1 MILTVAELRQYITT
15 DETDQVLEGKLQALE
30 LLIRAYTNNNFQ
42 VRAFRAVAVA
52 VSEGNRLLFN
62 SPIPFKAGDTLQITE
77 SDFMPGELVT
87 VASIFLV
94 DESGNYLV
102 NEEGKYLTP
111 GFPGYSVTVNEELTD
126 ESGVVVTKVKY
137 PTDIKMGIVN
147 LMKWELDNREKV
159 GVASESISRHSVTY
173 VDQTGDNT
181 VMGYPVALMGFL
193 KPYRKAR
200 FGRGIRV

>member
-1 MILTVAELRQYITT
+1 MILTVSELRQYITT
-15 DETDQVLEGKLQALE
+15 DETDQVLEAKLQALE

-42 VRAFRAVAVA
+42 IRAFRAVAVA
-52 VSEGNRLLFN
+52 VAEGNKLLFN
-62 SPIPFKAGDTLQITE
+62 SPVPFKVDDTLQLTE
-77 SDFMPGELVT
+77 SDFMQDELVT
-87 VASIFLV
+87 VSAIDNSSITV
-94 DESGNYLV
+94 SG
-102 NEEGKYLTP
+102 
-111 GFPGYSVTVNEELTD
+111 ELSD

-137 PTDIKMGIVN
+137 PMDVKMGVVN
-147 LMKWELDNREKV
+147 LMKWELNNREKV

-181 VMGYPVALMGFL
+181 IMGYPVALMGFL

>member
-1 MILTVAELRQYITT
+1 MILTVSELKQYITT
-15 DETDQVLEGKLQALE
+15 DDTDQVLEAKLQALE

-42 VRAFRAVAVA
+42 IRAFRAVAVA
-52 VSEGNRLLFN
+52 VAEGNKLMFN
-62 SPIPFKAGDTLQITE
+62 SPVPFKVGDTLQITE
-77 SDFMPGELVT
+77 SDFMQDELVT
-87 VASIFLV
+87 VLTVDDASITV
-94 DESGNYLV
+94 SG
-102 NEEGKYLTP
+102 
-111 GFPGYSVTVNEELTD
+111 ELSD

-137 PTDIKMGIVN
+137 PMDVKMGIVN

>member
-1 MILTVAELRQYITT
+1 MILTVSELKQYITT
-15 DETDQVLEGKLQALE
+15 DETDKVIEAKLQALE

-42 VRAFRAVAVA
+42 IRAFRAVAVA
-52 VSEGNRLLFN
+52 VAEGNKLMFN
-62 SPIPFKAGDTLQITE
+62 SPVPFKVGDTLQITE
-77 SDFMPGELVT
+77 SDFMQDELVT
-87 VASIFLV
+87 VLTV
-94 DESGNYLV
+94 DDSS
-102 NEEGKYLTP
+102 LTV
-111 GFPGYSVTVNEELTD
+111 SDELRD

-137 PTDIKMGIVN
+137 PMDIKMGIVN

-181 VMGYPVALMGFL
+181 AMGYPVALMGFL
-193 KPYRKAR
+193 KPYQKAR

>member
-1 MILTVAELRQYITT
+1 MILNVSELKQYITT
-15 DETDQVLEGKLQALE
+15 EETDQVLEAKLQALE

-42 VRAFRAVAVA
+42 IRAFRAVAVA
-52 VSEGNRLLFN
+52 VAQGNKLLFN
-62 SPIPFKAGDTLQITE
+62 SPVPFKVGDTLQITE
-77 SDFMPGELVT
+77 SDFMQDELVT
-87 VASIFLV
+87 VLTVEESSITV
-94 DESGNYLV
+94 SG
-102 NEEGKYLTP
+102 
-111 GFPGYSVTVNEELTD
+111 ELSD

-137 PTDIKMGIVN
+137 PMDVKMGVVN

-159 GVASESISRHSVTY
+159 GVASETISRHSVTY

>member
-15 DETDQVLEGKLQALE
+15 DEEDQVLEAKLQALE

-52 VSEGNRLLFN
+52 SSEGNTLLFN

-77 SDFMPGELVT
+77 SYFMPGELVT
-87 VASIFLV
+87 VEYASG
-94 DESGNYLV
+94 D
-102 NEEGKYLTP
+102 
-111 GFPGYSVTVNEELTD
+111 SVTVNEELTD

-137 PTDIKMGIVN
+137 PMDVKMGIVN

-173 VDQTGDNT
+173 VDQTGENT
-181 VMGYPVALMGFL
+181 IMGYPVALMGFL

-200 FGRGIRV
+200 FGRGISV

>member
-1 MILTVAELRQYITT
+1 MILTVDELRQYITT
-15 DETDQVLEGKLQALE
+15 DEEDSVLEGKLQALE

-52 VSEGNRLLFN
+52 DSNGNKLLFN
-62 SPIPFKAGDTLQITE
+62 SPIPFKVGDTLQITE
-77 SDFMPGELVT
+77 SDFMQDELVT
-87 VASIFLV
+87 VSAVGDSSI
-94 DESGNYLV
+94 
-102 NEEGKYLTP
+102 
-111 GFPGYSVTVNEELTD
+111 TVIGELID
-126 ESGVVVTKVKY
+126 ESGVVVTRVKY
-137 PTDIKMGIVN
+137 PMDVKMGIVN

-159 GVASESISRHSVTY
+159 GVASETISRHSVTY

>member
-1 MILTVAELRQYITT
+1 MILTVSELKQYITT
-15 DETDQVLEGKLQALE
+15 EETDQVLEAKLQALE

-42 VRAFRAVAVA
+42 IRAFRAVAVA
-52 VSEGNRLLFN
+52 VAQGNKLLFN
-62 SPIPFKAGDTLQITE
+62 SPVPFKVGDTLQITE
-77 SDFMPGELVT
+77 SDFMQDELVT
-87 VASIFLV
+87 V
-94 DESGNYLV
+94 
-102 NEEGKYLTP
+102 
-111 GFPGYSVTVNEELTD
+111 VTVAEDSSITVSGDLSD

-137 PTDIKMGIVN
+137 PTDVKMGIVN

-173 VDQTGDNT
+173 VDQTGENT

-200 FGRGIRV
+200 FGRGISV

>member
-15 DETDQVLEGKLQALE
+15 DEEDQVLEAKLQALE

-42 VRAFRAVAVA
+42 VRAYRAVAVA
-52 VSEGNRLLFN
+52 ASEGNRLLFN
-62 SPIPFKAGDTLQITE
+62 SPVPFKVGDTLQITE

-87 VASIFLV
+87 VDAVSDDAVDVAEDLV
-94 DESGNYLV
+94 DESG
-102 NEEGKYLTP
+102 
-111 GFPGYSVTVNEELTD
+111 
-126 ESGVVVTKVKY
+126 VVITKVKY
-137 PTDIKMGIVN
+137 PMDVKMGVVN

-181 VMGYPVALMGFL
+181 IMGYPVALMGFL
-193 KPYRKAR
+193 KAYRKAR
-200 FGRGIRV
+200 FGRGISV

>member
-15 DETDQVLEGKLQALE
+15 DEEDSVLEAKLQALE

-52 VSEGNRLLFN
+52 SSDGNRLLFN
-62 SPIPFKAGDTLQITE
+62 SPIPFKVGDTLHITE
-77 SDFMPGELVT
+77 SDFMQDALVT
-87 VASIFLV
+87 VSDV
-94 DESGNYLV
+94 DD
-102 NEEGKYLTP
+102 T
-111 GFPGYSVTVNEELTD
+111 SVTVSDEVID

-137 PTDIKMGIVN
+137 PMDVKMGIVN

-159 GVASESISRHSVTY
+159 GVASETISRHSVTY

-200 FGRGIRV
+200 FGRGIRA